1 MAYHRD
7 RDITSEIPGFRRM
20 LAHVTP
26 SRVHAQVTYVQTLD
40 VTRTLAWMRERDEP
54 VTLLHV
60 FTAAAARLFHGRP
73 RLNRYVTG
81 TRFFQRD
88 GVRVSL
94 SAKKS
99 MKDGAPL
106 VVIPLELP
114 ADADPVMVG
123 ALLRERLDPPR
134 RGEVMR
140 QEKENALLLKI
151 PGFLMGPLLALAM
164 WLDRRHWLPKALVD
178 PDPLFCSLFI
188 ANLGSVGLEVAH
200 HHLFEWG
207 NCPFFAVIGRIH
219 EEDGRAEV
227 QVGWTFDERVEDGM
241 ACALAMKDLQA
252 LVEDPAGFAV
262 VSA

>member
-1 MAYHRD
+1 MAYSKD
-7 RDITSEIPGFRRM
+7 TDITSQVPGFRRM

-26 SRVHAQVTYVQTLD
+26 SRVHAQVNYTQTLD
-40 VTRTLAWMRERDEP
+40 ITKTLAWMAEQPEK

-60 FTAAAARLFHGRP
+60 FAAAAGRLFHQRE

-88 GVRVSL
+88 GVRISL

-106 VVIPLELP
+106 VVIPLEV
-114 ADADPVMVG
+114 DAEVTPSTVSRQ
-123 ALLRERLDPPR
+123 LRERLDPPR

-140 QEKENALLLKI
+140 QEKENDLLLKI
-151 PGFLMGPLLALAM
+151 PNFLLGPVIRLAL
-164 WLDRRHWLPKALVD
+164 WLDKRHWLPSALVD
-178 PDPLFCSLFI
+178 PDPMFCSLFI

-219 EEDGRAEV
+219 EHEGRAEV

-241 ACALAMKDLQA
+241 ACALALQDLQA
-252 LVEDPAGFAV
+252 LVEDPSRFA
-262 VSA
+262 